1 MQIKMFSDTICGWCY
16 IGKERLNQAL
26 KKLNLPETIVMNLPF
41 QLNPS
46 MPKDGMDRI
55 EYIKTKFGSIEN
67 AKPMYDNMILQGEQ
81 ENLQIKL
88 DKIKRTPNTVKSHLL
103 IDLARKYKAEN
114 EVISDLFESYFN
126 KAKDIGDEEVLM
138 SIAKKNN
145 LDVNEVKTYL
155 NDEEN
160 IKKIDKMDN
169 VAKEI
174 GITGVPFYVFNDQ
187 LSISGAQSVEQLVE
201 AIKKSNVEK
210 K

>member
-1 MQIKMFSDTICGWCY
+1 MFSDTICGWCY

-26 KKLNLPETIVMNLPF
+26 KQLNLSETIVMNLPF

-46 MPKDGMDRI
+46 MPKNGMDRI

-67 AKPMYDNMILQGEQ
+67 AKPMYDNMIMQGEQ

-103 IDLARKYKAEN
+103 IDLARKHDTEN
-114 EVISDLFESYFN
+114 EVITDLFESYFN
-126 KAKDIGDEEVLM
+126 KAKDIGDEEILM

-145 LDVNEVKTYL
+145 LDANEVQTYL
-155 NDEEN
+155 NNEEN
-160 IKKIDKMDN
+160 VKKINKMDD
-169 VAKEI
+169 VAKQM
-174 GITGVPFYVFNDQ
+174 GITSVPFYIFNDQ
-187 LSISGAQSVEQLVE
+187 LSVSGAQPVEQLVE
-201 AIKKSNVEK
+201 AIKKSHGEK

>member
-26 KKLNLPETIVMNLPF
+26 KQLNLSETIVMNLPF

-46 MPKDGMDRI
+46 MPKNGMDRI

-67 AKPMYDNMILQGEQ
+67 AKPMYDNMIMQGEQ

-103 IDLARKYKAEN
+103 IDLARKHETEN
-114 EVISDLFESYFN
+114 EVITDLFESYFN
-126 KAKDIGDEEVLM
+126 KAKDIGDEEILM

-145 LDVNEVKTYL
+145 LDANEVQAYL
-155 NDEEN
+155 NNEEN
-160 IKKIDKMDN
+160 VKKINKMDD
-169 VAKEI
+169 VAKQM
-174 GITGVPFYVFNDQ
+174 GIKGVPFYIFNDQ
-187 LSISGAQSVEQLVE
+187 LSVSGAQPVEQLVE
-201 AIKKSNVEK
+201 AIKKSHGEK
-210 K
+210 